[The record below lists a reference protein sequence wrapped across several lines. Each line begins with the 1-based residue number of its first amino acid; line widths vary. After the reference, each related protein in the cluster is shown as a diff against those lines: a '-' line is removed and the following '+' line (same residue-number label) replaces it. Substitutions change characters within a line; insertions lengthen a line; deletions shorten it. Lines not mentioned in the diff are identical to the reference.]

1 MCKAVGI
8 PANLK
13 KAELIA
19 RLEEEA
25 KAEGTKKEPP
35 APAKPQG
42 QKAASGGDEGTKTA
56 AATAAGGTRPPT
68 GGGAAVR
75 TDGIRGL
82 CLGASQNPNGDA
94 SSGKARDGCESRQ
107 YSPLNK
113 IRADVEVGGRR
124 ADAWIG

>member
-1 MCKAVGI
+1 MCDKLGLPVSG
-8 PANLK
+8 K

-19 RLEEEA
+19 RLGEVA
-25 KAEGTKKEPP
+25 AVGKKKEQP

-42 QKAASGGDEGTKTA
+42 QKANGGEGTKAA
-56 AATAAGGTRPPT
+56 AATAAGGARPPT

-113 IRADVEVGGRR
+113 IRADVNVGERRGRV
-124 ADAWIG
+124 